1 MSLITIRFKDK
12 DTLLCNSLDS
22 FTFKLNEEKQ
32 ELEIYKD
39 GKFQGYGH
47 SICGIAEDE
56 FVKGVCPTGWHL
68 PKDADVKQLI
78 VDADGSITAYDDL
91 NVAGL
96 KLRAE
101 SWEGGSDDY
110 GFSVIG
116 GGYASLSSD
125 GKMSYD
131 DLTSAFYMWTDTQRT
146 KDNAYTL
153 YLYYDEDEASIYN
166 DRKYYLEAVR
176 CIKD

>member
-56 FVKGVCPTGWHL
+56 FVKYIQDQQV
-68 PKDADVKQLI
+68 
-78 VDADGSITAYDDL
+78 
-91 NVAGL
+91 
-96 KLRAE
+96 
-101 SWEGGSDDY
+101 
-110 GFSVIG
+110 
-116 GGYASLSSD
+116 
-125 GKMSYD
+125 
-131 DLTSAFYMWTDTQRT
+131 
-146 KDNAYTL
+146 
-153 YLYYDEDEASIYN
+153 
-166 DRKYYLEAVR
+166 
-176 CIKD
+176 